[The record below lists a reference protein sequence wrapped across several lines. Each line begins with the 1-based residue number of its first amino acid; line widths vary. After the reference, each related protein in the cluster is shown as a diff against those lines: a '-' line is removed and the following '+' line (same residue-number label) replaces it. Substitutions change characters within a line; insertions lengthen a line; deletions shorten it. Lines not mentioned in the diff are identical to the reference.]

1 MASIV
6 IRGLDDGL
14 KRELRL
20 RAASHGR
27 SMESEARELLKS
39 GLASNTRTG
48 PQFLASIRAIVEPLG
63 GIELEPYRRGRN
75 PPREVFAPRRARR
88 K

>member
-6 IRGLDDGL
+6 IRGLDDQL

-39 GLASNTRTG
+39 GLGSKKTTG
-48 PQFLASIRAIVEPLG
+48 KQFLASIRAIVEPLG
-63 GIELEPYRRGRN
+63 GMELEPYRRRKN
-75 PPREVFAPRRARR
+75 PPREVFAPRRTRR

>member
-6 IRGLDDGL
+6 IRGLDDQL
-14 KRELRL
+14 KQQLRL

-27 SMESEARELLKS
+27 SMESEAKELLKS
-39 GLASNTRTG
+39 GLYSEKTTG
-48 PQFLASIRAIVEPLG
+48 KQFLASIRAIVEPLG
-63 GIELEPYRRGRN
+63 GMELEPYRRGKN
-75 PPREVFAPRRARR
+75 PPREVFAPRGTRR